1 MCSRAHSVS
10 EKQEVSPNLLHV
22 GKIVLPIFLLAQGF
36 FIQDLNMVVVATA
49 NVPGVFDPDAWPD
62 TKAVM
67 ELVGEFISNV

>member
-1 MCSRAHSVS
+1 MV
-10 EKQEVSPNLLHV
+10 V
-22 GKIVLPIFLLAQGF
+22 I
-36 FIQDLNMVVVATA
+36 IQDLNMVVVATA